1 MAGDA
6 AAATSLDR
14 WHGATHSAA
23 EPDPHAHRAS
33 KLETE
38 GVTTWDK
45 NLGCKVE
52 HRKRHPAIWWLV
64 AFLAISINVGFA
76 VLVRMANE
84 GI

>member
-1 MAGDA
+1 MQRLLQVWIVGMGLRIPLL
-6 AAATSLDR
+6 SLILMLI
-14 WHGATHSAA
+14 
-23 EPDPHAHRAS
+23 AHS

-45 NLGCKVE
+45 NLDCKVE